1 MLFENIIYYLDR
13 ENICKAKP
21 SRLVFTKK
29 YYKLLGKKYYKE
41 RIGREKNKAFY
52 SKILL
57 SPDPIWIKKHIN
69 DANSNSDLII
79 FLIISDLK
87 DEEIIDIL
95 KKIKIKHEDLNIL
108 FKESI
113 RTKRDKLLEFF
124 DLPFNNDYFAHSLIC
139 NNEKIIKSYL
149 EDDNFFLNNI
159 SARLAIEFLES
170 NTLIEL
176 YEKGRLQLDLCSFTS
191 NLAAKYNKLDL
202 LKYLS
207 EKKIKADINGLNYAA
222 EKGLF
227 NIFKY
232 LTEEQFIEH
241 NFETAGLANL
251 NLNSNIVPYLI
262 KRGKLKFNSFFIYSS
277 IEKGLI
283 NNIKYI
289 KNNYNYNF
297 KLEEFN
303 HALRYEQFDI
313 VKYLHQNFSIKPNVQ
328 SFRIVIKKGN
338 VSLFKLL
345 ETFGEIPF
353 SENYIYDS
361 IESENLEIIKYLAEE
376 KIFRKNIYKYLTEA
390 LIVKYPYDKIKN
402 FDLILDQSCIDI
414 AISANNITVLKYLI
428 EEKKLKIKDSNIYNV
443 IDFGSKKIMRY
454 LFKDRK
460 ITLEK
465 IHILTALYKEK
476 YKFIRF
482 LIKELNY
489 KKKDFENYL
498 IPISYIKDLEEIFK

>member
-29 YYKLLGKKYYKE
+29 YYKLLGKKYYRE
-41 RIGREKNKAFY
+41 RIGRERNKAFY

-57 SPDPIWIKKHIN
+57 SPDPIWIKKHIQ
-69 DANSNSDLII
+69 DANSTSDLII

-95 KKIKIKHEDLNIL
+95 KKIKIEHEDLNIL

-124 DLPFNNDYFAHSLIC
+124 DLPFNNNYFAHSLIC
-139 NNEKIIKSYL
+139 NNKKIIKSYL
-149 EDDNFFLNNI
+149 DNDNFFLNNI
-159 SARLAIEFLES
+159 SIRLAIEFLES

-176 YEKGRLQLDLCSFTS
+176 YEKGRLELDLSSSTS

-207 EKKIKADINGLNYAA
+207 KKNIKADIKGLNYAA
-222 EKGLF
+222 KKGFF

-232 LTEEQFIEH
+232 LTEEQLIEH

-283 NNIKYI
+283 NNIKYV
-289 KNNYNYNF
+289 KNNYVF
-297 KLEEFN
+297 KVEEFN

-328 SFRIVIKKGN
+328 SFRIVMKKGN
-338 VSLFKLL
+338 LSLFKLL
-345 ETFGEIPF
+345 ETFSEIPF
-353 SENYIYDS
+353 SENYIYDA
-361 IESENLEIIKYLAEE
+361 IESGNLEIIKYLVEK

-390 LIVKYPYDKIKN
+390 LIVNYPLDKIKN
-402 FDLILDQSCIDI
+402 LDLKLDQSCIDI
-414 AISANNITVLKYLI
+414 SISANNLTVLKYLI
-428 EEKKLKIKDSNIYNV
+428 EEKKLKIKDSNIYNL

-460 ITLEK
+460 IALEK
-465 IHILTALYKEK
+465 IHILTGLYKEK

-498 IPISYIKDLEEIFK
+498 IPISYIKDLEKIFK